1 MYLYHYYDRRTGP
14 FRSLTSIPWEE
25 AKRVLEKIRQERPD
39 SFCAQR
45 DGEYITR
52 RLNCEARLR
61 KEFLA
66 IGGVTDIDSPHYMVL
81 GESRW
86 LSTWYEQSDCIK
98 IPVEKFDISKISF
111 TYGDSMPTFNF
122 KDGKE
127 YREKVYD
134 YEGILKVIEKYGL
147 PQEWNDDGRYGPER
161 YVEAHVWTD
170 DVIKDYL

>member
-1 MYLYHYYDRRTGP
+1 
-14 FRSLTSIPWEE
+14 
-25 AKRVLEKIRQERPD
+25 
-39 SFCAQR
+39 
-45 DGEYITR
+45 
-52 RLNCEARLR
+52 
-61 KEFLA
+61 
-66 IGGVTDIDSPHYMVL
+66 
-81 GESRW
+81 
-86 LSTWYEQSDCIK
+86 
-98 IPVEKFDISKISF
+98 
-111 TYGDSMPTFNF
+111 MPTFNF